1 MTARREHL
9 IADEAGAAVRAAQDA
24 LNEQVRRGA
33 VTNDPLRHY
42 LEAMSVA
49 LGAMHKMFVDGTL
62 TIAAAVEEAKPQPV
76 DNDTLRAAVT
86 LGIRTQAGGILRT
99 LKLATYIAGATLLLS
114 TFAAG
119 YGIHWWM
126 TRQPFRTPVSAKAPT
141 SANRVLTG
149 SFVASPCSSPSNDP
163 GTRSQQSPFT
173 LRPDSPR
180 HYDSVVWVVRT
191 GETKWRQS
199 ALRGA
204 RRSSS

>member
-33 VTNDPLRHY
+33 LTNDPLRHY

-62 TIAAAVEEAKPQPV
+62 TIAEAVEEAKPQPV
-76 DNDTLRAAVT
+76 DNDTLRTAVI
-86 LGIRTQAGGILRT
+86 LGIKTHAGGILRT
-99 LKLATYIAGATLLLS
+99 IKLTTYIAGAALLLG

-126 TRQPFRTPVSAKAPT
+126 TPTVSYAGIRQGPDVCES
-141 SANRVLTG
+141 
-149 SFVASPCSSPSNDP
+149 
-163 GTRSQQSPFT
+163 
-173 LRPDSPR
+173 RPDGQLCRIP
-180 HYDSVVWVVRT
+180 VFLP
-191 GETKWRQS
+191 KQ
-199 ALRGA
+199 
-204 RRSSS
+204 